1 MSKIRSSEIIFLYDL
16 EKCNPNGDPIANNLP
31 RIDEETSKV
40 YATDV
45 FLKHHIREYMYQ
57 NYIPNLNGNFDIW
70 VRDTREENGGK
81 VADAKKRYESLK
93 ISAKDN
99 KAKDEFLDRCLD
111 AQMFGAV
118 VPLKKDK
125 YHLTGAWQFM
135 NIKSLHQV
143 DVVTDK
149 GITTFASGDNKSQ
162 GTFREDHYV
171 NYALMQSYSRV
182 NANAAEK
189 NRLKQETLD
198 AGLKAMWNGIKNL
211 NTRSKFGHDSKLLI
225 VVEYNTEN
233 RFIGN
238 KLNNSITLSLKNGV
252 ITEKAIR
259 SGSDYDLNMDAL
271 QNLLLSNKS
280 IIHKIK
286 FHYEALDPH
295 LASFDAFIAHLQ
307 DQGIEIEDLKY

>member
-1 MSKIRSSEIIFLYDL
+1 MSNIKSSEIIFLYDL

-57 NYIPNLNGNFDIW
+57 NTIPKLDGNFDIW

-81 VADAKKRYESLK
+81 VVDAKKRYESLN
-93 ISAKDN
+93 ISAKDD
-99 KAKDEFLDRCLD
+99 KAKEEFLERCLD

-118 VPLKKDK
+118 VPLKKEN

-143 DVVTDK
+143 DVITDK

-189 NRLKQETLD
+189 NLLKQETLD
-198 AGLKAMWNGIKNL
+198 AGLEAMWYGIKNL
-211 NTRSKFGHDSKLLI
+211 NTRSKLGHDSKLLL
-225 VVEYNTEN
+225 VVEYKTNN

-238 KLNNSITLSLKNGV
+238 KLNNSITLTLKDGV
-252 ITEKAIR
+252 ITEKGIR
-259 SGSDYDLNMDAL
+259 AGSDYNLNMDAL
-271 QNLLLSNKS
+271 QNLLVSNKS

-286 FHYEALDPH
+286 FHYEAHDPH
-295 LASFDAFIAHLQ
+295 VSSFKDFKANLQ
-307 DQGIEIEDLKY
+307 KEGIEIEDLKY